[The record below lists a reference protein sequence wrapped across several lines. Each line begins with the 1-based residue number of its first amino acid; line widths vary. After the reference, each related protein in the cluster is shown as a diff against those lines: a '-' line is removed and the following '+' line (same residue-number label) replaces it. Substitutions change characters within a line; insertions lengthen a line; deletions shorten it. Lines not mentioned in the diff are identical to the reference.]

1 MQPPLTEHARIR
13 MQQRGIPAAA
23 LEILLDF
30 GREAH
35 DHRRG
40 CRVVLFDKRC
50 RRKLADQL
58 GRQAIRLVERYLD
71 AYAIVGS
78 DDAVVT
84 VGHRHRKFE
93 HV

>member
-1 MQPPLTEHARIR
+1 MHPPLTEHARIR
-13 MQQRGIPAAA
+13 MQQRGIPPAA

-35 DHRRG
+35 VHHRGR
-40 CRVVLFDKRC
+40 RVVLFDKRC

-58 GRQAIRLVERYLD
+58 GRKAIRAVERYLD
-71 AYAIVGS
+71 AYAIVGP

-84 VGHRHRKFE
+84 VGHRHRKFA

>member
-1 MQPPLTEHARIR
+1 MQSPLTEHARIR
-13 MQQRGIPAAA
+13 MQQRGIPSAA

-40 CRVVLFDKRC
+40 CRVVFFDKRC
-50 RRKLADQL
+50 RRKLAGML
-58 GRQAIRLVERYLD
+58 GRKAVRSVERYLD
-71 AYAIVGS
+71 AYAIVGP

-84 VGHRHRKFE
+84 VGHRCRKFE